1 MMIKIQDGLYAFLWQ
16 SNRENNCNTFLI
28 REGKTI
34 LVDPGYRHLFDHVE
48 RGLATLNLSPEQ
60 IDAVIATHGHPDH
73 LDAVVEFSRQTLFMM
88 GQEEYRYFSR
98 LASPSFPIPE
108 PDILL
113 QEGELD
119 IGTVRFQIISTPG
132 HSPGSL
138 CLYWPEKKA
147 LFSGDVAFDQ
157 GIGRSDLPGGNGKL
171 LKESLRKIAQLDVE
185 YLLPGHGNVIAGREA
200 VQANFRMIESCWFNY
215 L

>member
-138 CLYWPEKKA
+138 CLYWPGKKV

-200 VQANFRMIESCWFNY
+200 VQANFRMIESRWFNY

>member
-138 CLYWPEKKA
+138 CLYWPERKV

-171 LKESLRKIAQLDVE
+171 LKESLRRIAQLDVE

>member
-1 MMIKIQDGLYAFLWQ
+1 MIKIQDGLYAFLWQ

-28 REGKTI
+28 HEEKTI

-119 IGTVRFQIISTPG
+119 IGTVRFQVISTPG

-138 CLYWPEKKA
+138 CLYWPERKV

-171 LKESLRKIAQLDVE
+171 LKESLRRIAQLDVE

>member
-1 MMIKIQDGLYAFLWQ
+1 MIKIQDGLYAFLWQ

-28 REGKTI
+28 REDKTI

-119 IGTVRFQIISTPG
+119 IGTVRFQVISTPG
-132 HSPGSL
+132 HSPSSL
-138 CLYWPEKKA
+138 CLYWPERKV

-171 LKESLRKIAQLDVE
+171 LKESLRRIAQLDVE

>member
-1 MMIKIQDGLYAFLWQ
+1 MIKIQDGLYAFLWQ

-119 IGTVRFQIISTPG
+119 IGTVRFQVISTPG

-138 CLYWPEKKA
+138 CLYWPERKV

-171 LKESLRKIAQLDVE
+171 LKESLRRIAQLDVE

>member
-1 MMIKIQDGLYAFLWQ
+1 MIKIQDGLYAFLWQ

-119 IGTVRFQIISTPG
+119 IGTVRFQVISTPG
-132 HSPGSL
+132 HSPSSL
-138 CLYWPEKKA
+138 CLYWPERKV

-171 LKESLRKIAQLDVE
+171 LKESLRRIAQLDVE

>member
-119 IGTVRFQIISTPG
+119 IGTVRFQVISTPG
-132 HSPGSL
+132 HSPSSL
-138 CLYWPEKKA
+138 CLYWPERKV

-171 LKESLRKIAQLDVE
+171 LKESLRRIAQLDVE

>member
-28 REGKTI
+28 REDKTI

-119 IGTVRFQIISTPG
+119 IGTVRFQVISTPG
-132 HSPGSL
+132 HSPSSL
-138 CLYWPEKKA
+138 CLYWPERKV

-171 LKESLRKIAQLDVE
+171 LKESLRRIAQLDVE

>member
-1 MMIKIQDGLYAFLWQ
+1 MIKIQDGLYAFLWQ

-28 REGKTI
+28 HEEKTI
-34 LVDPGYRHLFDHVE
+34 LVDPGYRHLFNHVE

-60 IDAVIATHGHPDH
+60 IDAVIATHGHSDH
-73 LDAVVEFSRQTLFMM
+73 LDAAVDFSRQTLFMM

-119 IGTVRFQIISTPG
+119 IGTVRFQVISTPG

-138 CLYWPEKKA
+138 CLYWPERKV

-171 LKESLRKIAQLDVE
+171 LKESLRRIAQLDVE

>member
-119 IGTVRFQIISTPG
+119 IGTVRFQVISTPG

-138 CLYWPEKKA
+138 CLYWPERKV

-171 LKESLRKIAQLDVE
+171 LKESLRRIAQLDVE